1 MLNDPFTFKITKS
14 DKVFIFRNNKQIMT
28 IKGQN
33 AVKFQNMVLTGS
45 ESQIQL
51 YLAKLTGNYKHGNER
66 SI

>member
-1 MLNDPFTFKITKS
+1 MINPFTYKIIKS
-14 DKVFIFRNNKQIMT
+14 DKVLIFRNNKQIMT

-33 AVKFQNMVLTGS
+33 VIKFQNMVLTGS

>member
-1 MLNDPFTFKITKS
+1 MTNPFTYKITKS